1 MKLAKLPDRNP
12 VRLTFSALPDL
23 NTALVAYAQA
33 YEATYGQTAS
43 VADLIPAML
52 ESYLESDRDFAKTR
66 KVVAAPAAAGAAR
79 EPSSSKGRTGEG
91 GS

>member
-23 NTALVAYAQA
+23 NAALQAYAEA
-33 YEATYGQTAS
+33 YEAAYGQAVS

-52 ESYLESDRDFAKTR
+52 EGYLESDRDFAKAR
-66 KVVAAPAAAGAAR
+66 KVAATPVQGGATR
-79 EPSSSKGRTGEG
+79 EPSSPKARVRGDAS
-91 GS
+91 

>member
-23 NTALVAYAQA
+23 NAALQA
-33 YEATYGQTAS
+33 YEAAYGQAVS

-52 ESYLESDRDFAKTR
+52 EGYLESDRDFAKAR
-66 KVVAAPAAAGAAR
+66 KVVAAPVQGGATR
-79 EPSSSKGRTGEG
+79 EPSSPKARVRGDAS
-91 GS
+91 